1 MLTGERLATT
11 GLDAVA
17 LKPKE
22 HDFDR
27 ADSLDVDGLVVDYEG
42 REHLPDWGTLADLA
56 AGATVYLT
64 APVRADGFDPQGDD
78 ALLREA
84 LATLPD
90 SVGFTFVAGNPAYLT
105 EAERSRAIAP
115 RLRGVLD
122 AYPDDRPAPWVGTE
136 GVERL
141 ALAAGGV
148 QFDLLSRSTPKE
160 LRALRTVGLDNE
172 VAVYAPTVL
181 TDDEDAVLDALGGYV
196 SRRAA
201 VAAALPE
208 GAATDRTAT
217 GRAREVL
224 LAAAGDFALVGTASE
239 VREQVAHLHDAGA
252 TTVVGYPARG
262 IESLR

>member
-22 HDFDR
+22 HDLPQAR
-27 ADSLDVDGLVVDYEG
+27 SLDVDSLVVDYEG
-42 REHLPDWGTLADLA
+42 REHLPDWGTLSSLA
-56 AGATVYLT
+56 EGATVYLT

-78 ALLREA
+78 SLLRAA
-84 LATLPD
+84 LASLPE
-90 SVGFTFVAGNPAYLT
+90 SVGLTFVAGNPAYLT
-105 EAERSRAIAP
+105 EGERTRAIAP
-115 RLRGVLD
+115 RLRAALD
-122 AYPDDRPAPWVGTE
+122 AYHGDRPAPWVGTE

-148 QFDLLSRSTPKE
+148 QFDLLSRSTLRE
-160 LRALRTVGLDNE
+160 LRALRTVGMDE
-172 VAVYAPTVL
+172 DVAVYAPTVL
-181 TDDEDAVLDALGGYV
+181 SADEDEILDAVGGYV
-196 SRRAA
+196 SRRRA
-201 VAAALPE
+201 VSAALPE
-208 GAATDRTAT
+208 GAATDSRAT
-217 GRAREVL
+217 GRARDVL

-239 VREQVAHLHDAGA
+239 VRDQVAALHEAGA